1 MNAHRHHAPWQRRPS
16 AAPRHPTGRTRRRW
30 PHACDPSLGPQ
41 PRLNPRYRR
50 AYDGDRRASD
60 SRVRRRR
67 AVAGLQCLRE
77 SPLRSGLV
85 GLAVAGA
92 AIPVA
97 ASRYQQVLRSD
108 PAHERVLTRAG
119 GASLSDDSVS
129 QKWRT
134 LRDASAAREQ
144 AIQRNLQRYAEFD
157 LTRAMAEEI
166 YDSAIAANVDPDVAF
181 GLVRAESS
189 FRNTA
194 TSVVGA
200 VGLTQLMP
208 KTAAWLEP
216 GTSRAELRDPETNLR
231 IGFKYLRRLLDQYD
245 GDARLALTAYN
256 RGPGTVDRELKR
268 GGNPDN
274 GYADFVYGKQDH
286 GHRLFTGR

>member
-1 MNAHRHHAPWQRRPS
+1 MQRDEARRQAPRAPRGRGPARLGRAPVGALLATVFALQLGAELAGREQRAAVATLPPVTVSAPAPEPRYGERQLQEQVERYREQGFRVPS
-16 AAPRHPTGRTRRRW
+16 A
-30 PHACDPSLGPQ
+30 
-41 PRLNPRYRR
+41 
-50 AYDGDRRASD
+50 
-60 SRVRRRR
+60 
-67 AVAGLQCLRE
+67 
-77 SPLRSGLV
+77 
-85 GLAVAGA
+85 LAA
-92 AIPVA
+92 AI
-97 ASRYQQVLRSD
+97 
-108 PAHERVLTRAG
+108 
-119 GASLSDDSVS
+119 
-129 QKWRT
+129 
-134 LRDASAAREQ
+134 RDAAAE
-144 AIQRNLQRYAEFD
+144 NDVPL
-157 LTRAMAEEI
+157 
-166 YDSAIAANVDPDVAF
+166 DVAF

-286 GHRLFTGR
+286 GHRLFTRRR